1 VQLRYG
7 LIISLTRALP
17 LLLPPHPPQVDADGT
32 AHTALARLLASPCAV
47 KGLEQVLDRAVAD
60 AKEAAGI
67 LQGYCRTGVG
77 GLGSAPVSDWERC
90 LGVVWSTAEVL
101 GAWQREIVSSELPC
115 GPGVWRFLTDA
126 RHGLPLR
133 LRLLGTLLQ
142 RMSDESAGRI
152 SRVGAASILGL
163 LGSVQGA
170 VRRATEAAQA
180 LAGRPC
186 PEPPA
191 SSSWSGAGAE
201 ADDRRAHA
209 LLVAELTGELLVG
222 QLVPL
227 GDEGGARGAGG
238 GGSGGGVQ
246 PSQQEWLGRQRAP
259 RKLPGLLAA
268 TGCWQ
273 TGCMRFSHG
282 PGATQACA
290 GCGLARYC
298 CPGCQRAHWPL
309 HRAQCL
315 RWRGQLGGGPA
326 KAEGDA

>member
-1 VQLRYG
+1 MPCPTCCKTLQ
-7 LIISLTRALP
+7 TFQ
-17 LLLPPHPPQVDADGT
+17 PQVDADGP

-60 AKEAAGI
+60 TQEAARILAGI
-67 LQGYCRTGVG
+67 MGMGG
-77 GLGSAPVSDWERC
+77 GLDSASISDWKRLYDWKTC
-90 LGVVWSTAEVL
+90 LGGVWSTAKDL
-101 GAWQREIVSSELPC
+101 AAWQREIVSSELTC
-115 GPGVWRFLTDA
+115 SPGVWRFLTDA

-142 RMSDESAGRI
+142 RMSDEGARRIGRV
-152 SRVGAASILGL
+152 SAASIREH
-163 LGSVQGA
+163 LGSAQGA
-170 VRRATEAAQA
+170 VRRATEAALA

-191 SSSWSGAGAE
+191 CSSGSGAGVE

-268 TGCWQ
+268 AGCWR
-273 TGCMRFSHG
+273 TGCMRFSRG
-282 PGATQACA
+282 PGATLACA

-315 RWRGQLGGGPA
+315 QWREQLGGGPA